1 VSYEEEDTCVSY
13 EEEDTCVSYEEED
26 TCVSYEEEDT
36 CVCVERPLERTG
48 VLWPQTVKECSVPG
62 SDDEP

>member
-1 VSYEEEDTCVSY
+1 
-13 EEEDTCVSYEEED
+13 
-26 TCVSYEEEDT
+26 VSYEEEDT